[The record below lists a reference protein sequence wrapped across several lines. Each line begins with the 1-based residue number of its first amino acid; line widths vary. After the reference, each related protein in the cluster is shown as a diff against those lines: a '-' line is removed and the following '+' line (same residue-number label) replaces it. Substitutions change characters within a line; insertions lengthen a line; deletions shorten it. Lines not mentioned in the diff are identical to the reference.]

1 MAQSYGDESSPAAA
15 LVQLARIKAGL
26 SQQELARRAGVPA
39 TMISA
44 YERDK
49 RQPGLNT
56 LLKLLHAAGFELTM
70 KLEPYDSH
78 DEVLE
83 ALESKRSPSERRK
96 RNRQI
101 EAWRSAT
108 PVAGFD

>member
-1 MAQSYGDESSPAAA
+1 MAQSYDARPSPAAA

-26 SQQELARRAGVPA
+26 TQQELARRASVPA

-49 RQPGLNT
+49 RQPSLNT

-70 KLEPYDSH
+70 KLEPYDAH
-78 DEVLE
+78 DELLE
-83 ALESKRSPSERRK
+83 VLESKRSPSERRK
-96 RNRQI
+96 RDRQI
-101 EAWRSAT
+101 EAWRRAS
-108 PVAGFD
+108 PVTGSR

>member
-1 MAQSYGDESSPAAA
+1 MAQSYDEGLSPAAA
-15 LVQLARIKAGL
+15 LVQLARIKGGL
-26 SQQELARRAGVPA
+26 SQQELAARAAVPP

-44 YERDK
+44 YERGK
-49 RQPGLNT
+49 RQPSLNT

-78 DEVLE
+78 DERLE
-83 ALESKRSPSERRK
+83 ALESERSPGERR
-96 RNRQI
+96 RRDRQI

-108 PVAGFD
+108 PVTSSR

>member
-1 MAQSYGDESSPAAA
+1 MAQSYEDRLSPGAA

-26 SQQELARRAGVPA
+26 SQRELADRASVPT

-49 RQPGLNT
+49 RQPSLNT

-70 KLEPYDSH
+70 KLEPYDAH
-78 DEVLE
+78 DELLKDLE
-83 ALESKRSPSERRK
+83 GKRSASERRT
-96 RNRQI
+96 RDRQI
-101 EAWRSAT
+101 EAWRTAT
-108 PVAGFD
+108 PVTSSP